1 MFISLTDSKIWCLPD
16 NYEVHDSSLHDVK
29 YNLNPSYTESLVTKL
44 NSEEWIARSLE
55 GTEFQPG
62 CVGFNNLKQT
72 DYANT
77 IFQLLSRVKPIRDL
91 CLIGKL

>member
-1 MFISLTDSKIWCLPD
+1 MFVSLSDTKVWSLPD
-16 NYEVHDSSLHDVK
+16 NYEVYDSSIHDIK
-29 YNLNPSYTESLVTKL
+29 YNLKPAYTELLVAKL
-44 NSEEWIARSLE
+44 SSEKWIARSLE

-77 IFQLLSRVKPIRDL
+77 IF
-91 CLIGKL
+91 